1 MTPFRFMS
9 RHIVAVR
16 SYAPGATPAGTSNDR
31 TAVLLPAPSVTFL
44 SSAAMATAVAAEP
57 VGCRAAPTITLS
69 VRVASIVNA
78 IASVD
83 GAESAVV
90 DGDAASSLVSESKRP
105 GPPKKIDAF
114 PQNESLAPL
123 ITTLW

>member
-1 MTPFRFMS
+1 MTPFRFIS

-16 SYAPGATPAGTSNDR
+16 SYDPGVTPAGTSNDR
-31 TAVLLPAPSVTFL
+31 TAVLFPAASATFR
-44 SSAAMATAVAAEP
+44 SSAAMATADAEEP

-69 VRVASIVNA
+69 AKVASIVNA
-78 IASVD
+78 IASGD

-90 DGDAASSLVSESKRP
+90 DGEADSSVVCESDRP
-105 GPPKKIDAF
+105 GPPKKTDAF

-123 ITTLW
+123 ITTL